1 MNRRPNPFTVRKP
14 RSVPPAETGQEAAF
28 LCALGQS
35 QSPVSIR
42 LVSGETVT
50 GWVEYYDEKMVRL
63 TRNGAPNLFIYK
75 DQIAYIAE
83 ANANTEV
90 KNSEQS

>member
-1 MNRRPNPFTVRKP
+1 M
-14 RSVPPAETGQEAAF
+14 
-28 LCALGQS
+28 
-35 QSPVSIR
+35 
-42 LVSGETVT
+42 T

-83 ANANTEV
+83 ANANTEA
-90 KNSEQS
+90 KPTGE

>member
-14 RSVPPAETGQEAAF
+14 RSVPPAETGHEAAF
-28 LCALGQS
+28 LRALGQN
-35 QSPVSIR
+35 QSSVSIR
-42 LVSGETVT
+42 LVSGEVVT

-63 TRNGAPNLFIYK
+63 TRTGAPNLFIYK

-83 ANANTEV
+83 TDASPEAKT
-90 KNSEQS
+90 SRQS